1 MVELHTRIVLI
12 GYMGSG
18 KTSTGKELAKLMQRE
33 FVDLDVYI
41 EQKYGQTINDI
52 FQSKGEN
59 YFREIEKTGLNEV
72 MELENVVISLGGGTP
87 CFYDNMETI
96 KAKSFSIYL
105 KAEDRLIVNR
115 LQNAKSLRP
124 LVKDYTTEQLFDYVK
139 EMLWIREPYYNQ
151 ADLLIDA
158 KGIKARDLLKELE
171 M

>member
-1 MVELHTRIVLI
+1 MHSRIILL

-18 KTSTGKELAKLMQRE
+18 KTSTGKELAKLTGRT
-33 FVDLDVYI
+33 FIDLDIYI

-59 YFREIEKTGLNEV
+59 YFREIERLGLSEV
-72 MELENVVISLGGGTP
+72 LKLNDVVISLGGGTP
-87 CFYDNMETI
+87 CFYDNMEII
-96 KAKSFSIYL
+96 KMNSFSVYL

-115 LQNAKSLRP
+115 LQNAKSSRP

-151 ADLLIDA
+151 ADLIVDA
-158 KGIKARDLLKELE
+158 KGIKARDLLKLLK
-171 M
+171 

>member
-1 MVELHTRIVLI
+1 MSLHTRIVLI

-18 KTSTGKELAKLMQRE
+18 KTTTGTELAKLANRD
-33 FVDLDVYI
+33 FIDLDVYI

-59 YFREIEKTGLNEV
+59 YFREIEKVGLNEV
-72 MELENVVISLGGGTP
+72 MQLENVVISLGGGTP
-87 CFYDNMETI
+87 CFYDNMDTI
-96 KAKSFSIYL
+96 KANSFSIYL

-115 LQNAKSLRP
+115 LQNAKSSRP

-151 ADLLIDA
+151 ANLLVDA
-158 KGIKARDLLKELE
+158 KGIKARDLLKVLE
-171 M
+171 K